1 MALFTYQ
8 VHMYTFFDRWTEP
21 GRMNSNKSTK
31 LRGVHHFHHHHHYHH
46 HHHRHDNH
54 HYVLC
59 RATGVKP
66 RLDCRA
72 RKQFRRIHF
81 GVFSMSRFV
90 PPALSSNW
98 TWPALSLSSIIRHLS
113 YVRLDRWALLTV
125 WVWYIFIFVLFPL
138 YRSTDLAELWGTVKS
153 CQITQMVEI
162 RYVSQEQDDIN
173 CSSMPAGLGGKGK
186 IDRKFEGNF
195 ERKWFRMK
203 SAWEEAPKLMSP

>member
-1 MALFTYQ
+1 
-8 VHMYTFFDRWTEP
+8 MYMILMFFVFEKVETELQKVA
-21 GRMNSNKSTK
+21 R
-31 LRGVHHFHHHHHYHH
+31 
-46 HHHRHDNH
+46 
-54 HYVLC
+54 VLLC
-59 RATGVKP
+59 YFSPVVLILAVLSDQS
-66 RLDCRA
+66 RLDRQA
-72 RKQFRRIHF
+72 RIQFRRIHF
-81 GVFSMSRFV
+81 GVFSMSSFV

>member
-1 MALFTYQ
+1 MHFCYFLILA
-8 VHMYTFFDRWTEP
+8 VPDIW
-21 GRMNSNKSTK
+21 STGIPLAAK
-31 LRGVHHFHHHHHYHH
+31 IRNIVM
-46 HHHRHDNH
+46 DKW
-54 HYVLC
+54 
-59 RATGVKP
+59 A
-66 RLDCRA
+66 RL
-72 RKQFRRIHF
+72 
-81 GVFSMSRFV
+81 
-90 PPALSSNW
+90 PPAVSGVPTLSWLLS
-98 TWPALSLSSIIRHLS
+98 TALVGSLLALALAI
-113 YVRLDRWALLTV
+113 LLTMEEV
-125 WVWYIFIFVLFPL
+125 ASAPGQEPASSPVPTSIGIFVLFPL